1 VVEMDK
7 QESSPAASLA
17 GRAAPLVRLGAPCV
31 WIGDSGA
38 LMKDVCQGLRGAR
51 MTSLLAALHHDAA
64 RLFVAGHVLEEVKRH
79 LARVAAESTVDG
91 VAALDRWNR
100 VYLPYIRV
108 VNVPEW
114 WGQEHIEA
122 QKVGARDPDD
132 QPTARLAAALAPC
145 YVIAEDHDL
154 TDYGF
159 GGRDWL
165 QVTHASANQAYIEW
179 GASAVYLPSRVG
191 IELARGAGQL
201 LGRLPAETKLLL
213 LWVIFGAA
221 VWLQRDTQAV
231 RHLDRLLGKAAEL
244 ARRVGPPLA
253 QVATDRRQAMESWDR
268 HAVVASQARPLDE
281 EVARLLA
288 VAPDPLLAVEL
299 AHQVGA
305 EGTLHE
311 RTTAVRGLLIATP
324 AFVQVRPSRWE
335 LGVPA
340 TVGRPIL
347 TVQEVID
354 WVRRV
359 TSPRVTTSGS
369 TRGKVD

>member
-1 VVEMDK
+1 MAPYP
-7 QESSPAASLA
+7 ESE
-17 GRAAPLVRLGAPCV
+17 
-31 WIGDSGA
+31 D
-38 LMKDVCQGLRGAR
+38 
-51 MTSLLAALHHDAA
+51 LLL
-64 RLFVAGHVLEEVKRH
+64 
-79 LARVAAESTVDG
+79 
-91 VAALDRWNR
+91 
-100 VYLPYIRV
+100 
-108 VNVPEW
+108 
-114 WGQEHIEA
+114 
-122 QKVGARDPDD
+122 
-132 QPTARLAAALAPC
+132 RLAPERA
-145 YVIAEDHDL
+145 D
-154 TDYGF
+154 
-159 GGRDWL
+159 L